1 MAGTKGNCYLCG
13 AEISKGAIKNHII
26 KKHDG
31 EGQKCALLK
40 VEGAYDKDYWLYI
53 DVPLEET
60 LESVD
65 EFLRKIWLECC
76 QHMSAFRMKQEY
88 WDEDTDYGKEF
99 EVGSFPTGTQL
110 IHEYDFGSTTETLI
124 TFMGKIR
131 RPPQKEAV
139 RLLAR
144 NVPPKFFCSV
154 CGAEADFIDTEA
166 AYSSE
171 NPFFCTKCAKD
182 RDQCLLLPVTNS
194 PRMGVCGYE
203 GEYDHYAFSS
213 LPFGDE
219 RP

>member
-13 AEISKGAIKNHII
+13 AEISKGAIKNHIL
-26 KKHDG
+26 KKHGG
-31 EGQKCALLK
+31 EGQECALLK

-60 LESVD
+60 LEAVD
-65 EFLRKIWLECC
+65 AFLRDIWLECC
-76 QHMSAFRMKQEY
+76 DHMSAFSMKGKY

-110 IHEYDFGSTTETLI
+110 IHEYDFGSTTKTLI
-124 TFMGKIR
+124 TFMGEIR

-139 RLLAR
+139 RLLTR
-144 NVPPKFFCSV
+144 NVPPKFPCAV
-154 CGAEADFIDTEA
+154 CGAEAEFIDTEVI
-166 AYSSE
+166 YSSRS
-171 NPFFCTKCAKD
+171 PFFCAKCAKG
-182 RDQCLLLPVTNS
+182 REAYLLLPVTNS
-194 PRMGVCGYE
+194 PRMGVCAYDGA
-203 GEYDHYAFSS
+203 YDHYTFSN

>member
-124 TFMGKIR
+124 TFMGEIR

>member
-31 EGQKCALLK
+31 EGQECALLK